1 MYVRVLSSTRLALG
15 KDPMQP
21 TWTIDLS
28 KEHIVPYEPS
38 RPNGAESPIENKV
51 SIRQTSETRATR
63 RSGDYWFELLGQ
75 RSDFPSLR
83 EMLRAALLGL
93 EEARAGTLD
102 KLSLIKPRSKRIV
115 AREKRLLFSND
126 AQVDEY
132 AEQLGNGWWFGTNNS
147 AQETNAWLE
156 RACSCAGLK
165 WGREFR
171 TSLRE
176 SAPKEDAASAF
187 VGTPSTSS
195 PRLDRDITLSEEPAK
210 LYVGDG
216 SWRDDIYAALV
227 RLGGRAPLR
236 EIYQAVR
243 DLRVAVARSVPPLQE
258 IFEATVRSSLEYNS
272 SDSRAYNGGPDLFCM
287 PEGSGAG
294 IWAVREG
301 RMKK

>member
-1 MYVRVLSSTRLALG
+1 MASVSFIPASKLIELVRAADAGAGMYVRVLSSTRLALG

-115 AREKRLLFSND
+115 ALEKRLLFSND

-216 SWRDDIYAALV
+216 SWRDDIYYGRFVTQSYLLLHAAFPYCPNSGTRSFWHTKEV
-227 RLGGRAPLR
+227 RA
-236 EIYQAVR
+236 AVICT
-243 DLRVAVARSVPPLQE
+243 RV
-258 IFEATVRSSLEYNS
+258 
-272 SDSRAYNGGPDLFCM
+272 
-287 PEGSGAG
+287 
-294 IWAVREG
+294 
-301 RMKK
+301 